1 MVEDK
6 VINEKYLKEVDE
18 RLKMIPLTFDV
29 VLKGVFTKN
38 QDLLKKFLICV
49 LNLGYSFVTW

>member
-1 MVEDK
+1 MVEDI
-6 VINEKYLKEVDE
+6 VIDEKYLKEVDE

-38 QDLLKKFLICV
+38 
-49 LNLGYSFVTW
+49 